1 VDPAGGDKPG
11 DAADDPA
18 EEEGAETRALL
29 PVAHATDCRLRLVI
43 CTVGDLLLDVVV
55 RLEGPL
61 AADTDAF
68 GRTRIAPGGQAGN
81 VAVWVAA
88 LGGRARAICKR
99 GRDAG
104 GRILADELARR
115 GVDLRGPE
123 VENGTGVVVS
133 IAGPNGRRAMLTDR
147 GVAPSLEP
155 EEVDPG
161 WFAGCSW
168 LHIPGY
174 GLVATPLRDAVT
186 AAADYARSA
195 GARVSVDLSSTA
207 AIERVGAD
215 SFLAEAR
222 ALAPDLVF
230 ANEEELALVPELE
243 AETMVIKR
251 GARGCAV
258 HRTGVVEE
266 RAALPADVVDTT
278 GAGDAFAAGFLLGGV
293 EAALAAAARCVA
305 RIGAVP

>member
-1 VDPAGGDKPG
+1 VDPAGGDEPG
-11 DAADDPA
+11 DAPDDPA
-18 EEEGAETRALL
+18 EEEGAEARALL
-29 PVAHATDCRLRLVI
+29 PVSHAADCRLRLVI

-68 GRTRIAPGGQAGN
+68 GRTRVAPGGQAGN

-104 GRILADELARR
+104 GRVLAEELARR

-133 IAGPNGRRAMLTDR
+133 IAGPNGRRSMLTDR

-155 EEVDPG
+155 EDVDPG
-161 WFAGCSW
+161 WFAGCTW

-174 GLVATPLRDAVT
+174 GLAAAPLRDAVT
-186 AAADYARSA
+186 AAGDYARSA

-207 AIERVGAD
+207 AIERAGPD
-215 SFLAEAR
+215 SFLAEVR

-230 ANEEELALVPELE
+230 GNEEELALVPEVE
-243 AETMVIKR
+243 AETMVVKR
-251 GARGCAV
+251 GALGCAI
-258 HRTGVVEE
+258 HRNGFVEE
-266 RAALPADVVDTT
+266 RPALPADVVDTT

-293 EAALAAAARCVA
+293 EAALAAAARCIA
-305 RIGAVP
+305 TIGAVP